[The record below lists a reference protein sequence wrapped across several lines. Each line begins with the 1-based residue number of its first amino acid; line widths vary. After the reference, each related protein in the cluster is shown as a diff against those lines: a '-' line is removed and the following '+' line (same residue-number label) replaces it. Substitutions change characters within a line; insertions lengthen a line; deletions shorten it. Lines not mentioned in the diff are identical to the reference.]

1 MGRKCKGKT
10 GRSKKGNNKSRGA
23 KRKGRKGPR
32 TFSKKQ
38 RSGSGAQK
46 CPSMRELSNSTKL
59 WLFGWTKIKETK
71 ALGKGRMANHL
82 NVEECRHLLFECLVN
97 TDLMFSGKESIKE
110 RRISCA
116 VQVKNSQ
123 KDLLWFFLL
132 VTFLRAVCLAC
143 FSCTLKKNSRNG
155 QRDLLWFVLFGK
167 LFSEQSVLHVFHAL

>member
-1 MGRKCKGKT
+1 MRNKCRKLERMGRKCKGRT
-10 GRSKKGNNKSRGA
+10 GRGKKGNKSKEA

-32 TFSKKQ
+32 TFNKKR

-82 NVEECRHLLFECLVN
+82 NVEECRHLLFECLEK

-123 KDLLWFFLL
+123 QDLLWFFLL

-143 FSCTLKKNSRNG
+143 FSCALKKYSQNG
-155 QRDLLWFVLFGK
+155 NI
-167 LFSEQSVLHVFHAL
+167 LHVFHAH